1 MSRSTSTSPVFP
13 KRLKQARLRSRLTQ
27 EQLGIAAG
35 IDEFSASARVNQ
47 YEKGKHTPKLQM
59 GQRLAKALHVP
70 TSFLYEEDDLLAS
83 LLAIAARLPR
93 EKRKALLKSAEAL
106 TQVSISTSKTSN
118 S

>member
-1 MSRSTSTSPVFP
+1 MPRPSSTSSVFP

-47 YEKGKHTPKLQM
+47 YESGKHTPKLQM
-59 GQRLAKALHVP
+59 GQRLASALQVP

-83 LLAIAARLPR
+83 LLATAAKLPR
-93 EKRKALLKSAEAL
+93 EKKKTLLKSAEAL
-106 TQVSISTSKTSN
+106 AQTAALISKTK
-118 S
+118 

>member
-1 MSRSTSTSPVFP
+1 MPRSSSTSSVFS

-47 YEKGKHTPKLQM
+47 YERGKHTPKLQM
-59 GQRLAKALHVP
+59 GQRLARALQVP

-83 LLAIAARLPR
+83 LLATAVRLPR

-106 TQVSISTSKTSN
+106 AQTAGLTFKIK
-118 S
+118 

>member
-1 MSRSTSTSPVFP
+1 MSRSSSTSVVFP
-13 KRLKQARLRSRLTQ
+13 KRLKQARLRSGLTQ

-47 YEKGKHTPKLQM
+47 YESGKHTPKLQM
-59 GQRLAKALHVP
+59 GQRLAIALQVP

-83 LLAIAARLPR
+83 LLVTAARLSR

-106 TQVSISTSKTSN
+106 TQTIPLTSKTK
-118 S
+118 

>member
-1 MSRSTSTSPVFP
+1 MPRSSSTSAVFP

-47 YEKGKHTPKLQM
+47 YESGKHTPKVQM
-59 GQRLAKALHVP
+59 GQRLAAALQVP

-83 LLAIAARLPR
+83 LLATVARLPR
-93 EKRKALLKSAEAL
+93 EKRKTLLKSAEAL
-106 TQVSISTSKTSN
+106 TQTTTLTSKTK
-118 S
+118 

>member
-1 MSRSTSTSPVFP
+1 MSRSSSTSSIFP

-47 YEKGKHTPKLQM
+47 YENGKHTPKLQM

-70 TSFLYEEDDLLAS
+70 TSFLYEEDDLLAN
-83 LLAIAARLPR
+83 LLVTAARLPR
-93 EKRKALLKSAEAL
+93 EKRKTLLKNAEAM
-106 TQVSISTSKTSN
+106 TQLSEPTSTTK
-118 S
+118 